1 MSNFFQNSLKKQK
14 NCLGENSRLKNNDN
28 KTDKSSSNDSSKK
41 KNTKKFMISPVKESL
56 KENNEKK
63 GDCKYERDSN
73 TESSLNENDHIIQ
86 NINKNSFSF
95 KYNRHVSPLYTNTE
109 SVKKSIS
116 STLCYEQ
123 IYNPYENISYN
134 YTKKDNDNFEINSSI
149 NSDENILVNNENTF
163 EISCIQK
170 IGSQEHKL
178 ITTNLEDS
186 IRDNIIDNFSQTSSL
201 NNTCI
206 SFNNNNVESEKNET
220 SKLIDKNYTTINKL
234 NFNSLS
240 SEPTLTYIQK
250 DKFKLYNYNIM
261 IDINTQNLVNHS
273 CNIPCFYCR
282 RKFEHVPLGI
292 PVRYYPSLYILN
304 DNSLQ
309 TSKYSFNY
317 KENTIKLNKN
327 ERERLLNILT
337 NNPDIVYENKH
348 ESKEQKREHKI
359 ITKNFF
365 ETDGIFC
372 SFNCI
377 VSFIEENSNNPL
389 YQNSYNYSYL
399 MYKHIFGDY
408 PSYPFIRS
416 PSWKLRKEYGGPLS
430 DEDYNKYIQS
440 IPIVESKQ
448 IKTINNNIKPEFI
461 FEVLV

>member
-41 KNTKKFMISPVKESL
+41 KNTKKFIISPVKESL

-149 NSDENILVNNENTF
+149 NSDENILVDNENTF

-186 IRDNIIDNFSQTSSL
+186 IRDNIIDNFSQASSL
-201 NNTCI
+201 NNTCV
-206 SFNNNNVESEKNET
+206 SFNNNVESEKNET

-337 NNPDIVYENKH
+337 NNPDIVYENKY

>member
-149 NSDENILVNNENTF
+149 NSDENILVDNENTF

-186 IRDNIIDNFSQTSSL
+186 IRDNIIDNFSQASSL
-201 NNTCI
+201 NNTCV
-206 SFNNNNVESEKNET
+206 SFNNNVESEKNET

-337 NNPDIVYENKH
+337 NNPDIVYENKY

>member
-250 DKFKLYNYNIM
+250 DKFKLY
-261 IDINTQNLVNHS
+261 
-273 CNIPCFYCR
+273 
-282 RKFEHVPLGI
+282 
-292 PVRYYPSLYILN
+292 YY
-304 DNSLQ
+304 
-309 TSKYSFNY
+309 
-317 KENTIKLNKN
+317 IK
-327 ERERLLNILT
+327 
-337 NNPDIVYENKH
+337 
-348 ESKEQKREHKI
+348 
-359 ITKNFF
+359 
-365 ETDGIFC
+365 
-372 SFNCI
+372 
-377 VSFIEENSNNPL
+377 
-389 YQNSYNYSYL
+389 
-399 MYKHIFGDY
+399 
-408 PSYPFIRS
+408 
-416 PSWKLRKEYGGPLS
+416 
-430 DEDYNKYIQS
+430 
-440 IPIVESKQ
+440 
-448 IKTINNNIKPEFI
+448 
-461 FEVLV
+461 